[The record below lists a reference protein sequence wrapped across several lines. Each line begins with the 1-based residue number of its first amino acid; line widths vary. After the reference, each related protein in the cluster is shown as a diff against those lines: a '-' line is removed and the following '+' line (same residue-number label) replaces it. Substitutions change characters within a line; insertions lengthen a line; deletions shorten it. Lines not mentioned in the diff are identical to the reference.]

1 MSTITNFY
9 ILSNLFQE
17 RHRVKQMLAQQ
28 EVLFPRLYWSLK
40 TALLPVMSI
49 NLTGLE
55 NSIFG
60 KSSNLQ
66 SILMLENKEGI
77 NGIKIENN
85 DDEDEL

>member
-1 MSTITNFY
+1 
-9 ILSNLFQE
+9 
-17 RHRVKQMLAQQ
+17 MLAQQ